1 MIEAKGAGV
10 RQEWAPEELLANWA
24 LVDGDWELVANKSG
38 TTRLGFSLLLK
49 FFESEGRFP
58 DVLEEIPSA
67 AVEYVA
73 DLVKVPATDFAK
85 YTLVGRTAEYHR
97 KQIRE
102 ALGFRPSTVADEKAL
117 AEWLAVEVCS
127 VELVE
132 DRQREALLVECR
144 ARKIEPPG
152 RTRVEKVLV
161 AARGKWEK
169 TFCACTI
176 GRLGEAGTARLLSL
190 VAEDNE
196 AGTTL
201 LAALKRDPAAVGLDS
216 LLTEITKLN
225 DVRKLGLPDGLF
237 TDCSEKLVAAWR
249 ARAIKMYP
257 SDFRDTSEDVRIT
270 LLAALCSSRQAE
282 ITDALVDLLVA
293 LVHKINARAERRV
306 EKQLT
311 AELKKVRGKEGILF
325 KLATAA
331 VDKPD
336 EVVRRALFPVVG
348 EKTLKDLVAEAKAN
362 EKVFKAK
369 VRTTLRSSYS
379 SYYRQML
386 PPLLNTLGFKC
397 NNTAYR
403 PVMDAMKLLKKYAD
417 VDGKTRF
424 YDSVEDKPPMDGVV
438 RKDWRE
444 AVVDDKGKVERIP
457 YELCVL
463 VALRDAVRRREIYV
477 EGAARWRNPEDDL
490 PGDFEATRAVHYAA
504 IRQPLNPGAFIADLK
519 ERMTEGLDQ
528 LSGAL
533 ADGSAGGVKVTTRK
547 GEPWITVPK
556 LEPLA
561 EPTGLQALKQEVARR
576 WGVLDLL
583 DVLKNADFLTGFT
596 EEFSSVAAYERIER
610 DVLQRR
616 LLLALFALGTNM
628 GIRAIVA
635 TGEHGESEAALRHVR
650 RHFITVD
657 NLRAAVTRLVN
668 ATFAA
673 RDTAWWGRGTAC
685 ASDSKK
691 FGSWSSNFMT
701 EYHAR
706 YGGNGVMI
714 YWHVER
720 KNVCIYSQ
728 LKSCSSSEVAAMIEG
743 LLRHCTDAEIES
755 NYVDT
760 HGASVVGFAFTE
772 LLNFRLLPRL
782 KNIGSIRLY
791 RPDDSPPGW
800 SALGASLTRPIR
812 WELIEQQYDQMVKY
826 ATALRL
832 GTAEAEQVLR
842 RFTRGG
848 PKHPTYQA
856 LEELGRAVR
865 TIFACDYLAS
875 PGLRRE
881 IHGGLQVVE
890 NWNSANTVLHYGKD
904 GALTGPGKE
913 HAETSML
920 ALHLLQSALVHVNT
934 LLVQQVLAEPAWA
947 KKLSDEDRRGLT
959 ALFWSNVNPYGTFR
973 LDMDKRLDLASAA
986 AAVPRPRTA
995 ADTADGSAAKTR

>member
-1 MIEAKGAGV
+1 MGTYGQEVREIVGKAVRGWDAGPEVTAWLGLAAEHRSHLYESHHVHQVTPRVLGLLDRLGATALDVILLDTYARWATPRRVGEQSSEHARRRAAADLVLGAWAAKQGLVRMGAGEAQQPARSVFEGVARQILGVLSLCGEHDIAQRLVASVWPDLDRPSAETGADPVTLAHTAFHKEGLTYEAPESQLRYQPQSRSRVAGRAPFPRPVRRRRSDRVIEAKGAGV
-10 RQEWAPEELLANWA
+10 RQEWSPEELLANWT
-24 LVDGDWELVANKSG
+24 LVDGDWDLVANKSG

-49 FFESEGRFP
+49 FFELEGRFP
-58 DVLEEIPSA
+58 DVLEEVPPA

-117 AEWLAVEVCS
+117 AEWLAVEVCP

-169 TFCACTI
+169 TFCARTV

-196 AGTTL
+196 AGTAL
-201 LAALKRDPAAVGLDS
+201 LAALKRDPGAVGLDS

-257 SDFRDTSEDVRIT
+257 SDFRDTAEDVRIT

-282 ITDALVDLLVA
+282 ITDALVALLVA

-348 EKTLKDLVAEAKAN
+348 EKTLRELVAEAKAN
-362 EKVFKAK
+362 EKAFKAK

-386 PPLLNTLGFKC
+386 PPLLNTLGFRG

-424 YDSVEDKPPMDGVV
+424 YDAGDDVPMDGVV

-504 IRQPLNPGAFIADLK
+504 IRQPLNPRAFIADLK
-519 ERMTEGLDQ
+519 KRMTAGLDQ

-533 ADGSAGGVKVTTRK
+533 ADGSAGGV
-547 GEPWITVPK
+547 
-556 LEPLA
+556 
-561 EPTGLQALKQEVARR
+561 
-576 WGVLDLL
+576 
-583 DVLKNADFLTGFT
+583 
-596 EEFSSVAAYERIER
+596 
-610 DVLQRR
+610 
-616 LLLALFALGTNM
+616 
-628 GIRAIVA
+628 
-635 TGEHGESEAALRHVR
+635 
-650 RHFITVD
+650 
-657 NLRAAVTRLVN
+657 
-668 ATFAA
+668 
-673 RDTAWWGRGTAC
+673 
-685 ASDSKK
+685 
-691 FGSWSSNFMT
+691 
-701 EYHAR
+701 
-706 YGGNGVMI
+706 
-714 YWHVER
+714 
-720 KNVCIYSQ
+720 
-728 LKSCSSSEVAAMIEG
+728 EG
-743 LLRHCTDAEIES
+743 H
-755 NYVDT
+755 
-760 HGASVVGFAFTE
+760 
-772 LLNFRLLPRL
+772 
-782 KNIGSIRLY
+782 
-791 RPDDSPPGW
+791 
-800 SALGASLTRPIR
+800 
-812 WELIEQQYDQMVKY
+812 
-826 ATALRL
+826 
-832 GTAEAEQVLR
+832 
-842 RFTRGG
+842 
-848 PKHPTYQA
+848 HPQ
-856 LEELGRAVR
+856 GRAVDHR
-865 TIFACDYLAS
+865 AQAGAAGRAHR
-875 PGLRRE
+875 PGGPQGGGRAPLGRPGPPGRAEERRLPHRFHRGVLLGGRLRAHR
-881 IHGGLQVVE
+881 
-890 NWNSANTVLHYGKD
+890 A
-904 GALTGPGKE
+904 
-913 HAETSML
+913 
-920 ALHLLQSALVHVNT
+920 
-934 LLVQQVLAEPAWA
+934 
-947 KKLSDEDRRGLT
+947 
-959 ALFWSNVNPYGTFR
+959 
-973 LDMDKRLDLASAA
+973 
-986 AAVPRPRTA
+986 
-995 ADTADGSAAKTR
+995 

>member
-1 MIEAKGAGV
+1 M
-10 RQEWAPEELLANWA
+10 RQEWSPEELLASWT
-24 LVDGDWELVANKSG
+24 LVDGDWKSVANKTG
-38 TTRLGFSLLLK
+38 ATRLGFSLLLK
-49 FFESEGRFP
+49 FFELEGRFP
-58 DVLEEIPSA
+58 DLLEEVPQV

-73 DLVKVPATDFAK
+73 GLVKVPAADFAK
-85 YTLVGRTAEYHR
+85 YSLTGRTAEYHR
-97 KQIRE
+97 AQVRE
-102 ALGFRPSTVADEKAL
+102 ALGFRPATLEDEEQLTV
-117 AEWLAVEVCS
+117 WLAKEVCP

-132 DRQREALLVECR
+132 DRQREALLVEYR
-144 ARKIEPPG
+144 ARSIEPPG
-152 RTRVEKVLV
+152 RTRIEKVLV
-161 AARGKWEK
+161 AARNRWEAA
-169 TFCACTI
+169 FCARAI
-176 GRLGEAGTARLLSL
+176 ERLGEVGMSRLLSL
-190 VAEDNE
+190 VAEGNE
-196 AGTTL
+196 DG
-201 LAALKRDPAAVGLDS
+201 AALLKRDPGAVGLES

-237 TDCSEKLVAAWR
+237 VDRSEKLLAAWR

-257 SDFRDTSEDVRIT
+257 SDFRDTAEDVRIT
-270 LLAALCSSRQAE
+270 LLAVLCSSRQTE
-282 ITDALVDLLVA
+282 ITDALGDLLIA
-293 LVHKINARAERRV
+293 LVQKINARAERRV
-306 EKQLT
+306 ERQLT

-325 KLATAA
+325 KLADAA
-331 VDKPD
+331 IGQPD
-336 EVVRRALFPVVG
+336 ETVRTALYPVVG
-348 EKTLKDLVAEAKAN
+348 EKTLRDLVAEAKAN
-362 EKVFKAK
+362 QKVFKAK
-369 VRTTLRSSYS
+369 IRTTLRSSYS

-386 PPLLNTLGFKC
+386 PPLLRTLGFRC

-403 PVMDAMKLLKKYAD
+403 PVMDAA
-417 VDGKTRF
+417 
-424 YDSVEDKPPMDGVV
+424 E
-438 RKDWRE
+438 
-444 AVVDDKGKVERIP
+444 
-457 YELCVL
+457 
-463 VALRDAVRRREIYV
+463 
-477 EGAARWRNPEDDL
+477 
-490 PGDFEATRAVHYAA
+490 
-504 IRQPLNPGAFIADLK
+504 FIADLK
-519 ERMTEGLDQ
+519 QRMTNGLDR
-528 LSGAL
+528 LTAAL
-533 ADGSAGGVKVTTRK
+533 ADGSSGGVKVTTRH
-547 GEPWITVPK
+547 GEPWISVPK
-556 LEPLA
+556 LEKLD
-561 EPTGLQALKQEVARR
+561 EPTGLTALKDEVVRR

-583 DVLKNADFLTGFT
+583 DVLKNADFDIGFT
-596 EEFSSVAAYERIER
+596 DEFASIAAYERIDR
-610 DVLQRR
+610 TVLQRR

-628 GIRAIVA
+628 GIRVIVA
-635 TGEHGESEAALRHVR
+635 TGEHGETEAALRHVR

-657 NLRAAVTRLVN
+657 NLRAAVRKLVN

-673 RDTAWWGRGTAC
+673 RDTAWWGAGTSR

-743 LLRHCTDAEIES
+743 LLRHCTGTEIES

-791 RPDDSPPGW
+791 RPAETLPGW
-800 SALGASLTRPIR
+800 PALGGSLTTRAIK
-812 WELIEQQYDQMVKY
+812 WDLIAQQYDQMVKY

-848 PKHPTYQA
+848 PKHPTYAA

-875 PGLRRE
+875 PDLRRE
-881 IHGGLQVVE
+881 IHGGLQVME

-904 GALTGPGKE
+904 GALTGPDKE

-920 ALHLLQSALVHVNT
+920 ALHLLQSSLVHINT
-934 LLVQQVLAEPAWA
+934 LPLQRVLAEPVWA

-959 ALFWSNVNPYGTFR
+959 ALFWSNINPYGTFR
-973 LDMDKRLDLASAA
+973 LEMDKRLDFALPTVPHPRTPVSAA
-986 AAVPRPRTA
+986 GQPATESRHAR
-995 ADTADGSAAKTR
+995 